1 MAPHPSTP
9 APSAAPTACPT
20 TTDEVAPRVRRVR
33 SVLAVLTA
41 VIGLVAAA
49 RLLIA
54 PGAGMGPVPQDPSG
68 GSQASLLAAAGI
80 LVAVHV
86 GLAVGVAR
94 YSEAAR
100 LIGAFVVGGLTL
112 STLLTT
118 IRMFAFPPAQWPLL
132 VVLAAVLAA
141 AAIGWFVCAFHRPFG
156 DACKGISRARAG
168 RGAR

>member
-1 MAPHPSTP
+1 MSPQTP
-9 APSAAPTACPT
+9 VPPPLTAPSALPT
-20 TTDEVAPRVRRVR
+20 TPDEVAPRVRRIR

-49 RLLIA
+49 RLLTA
-54 PGAGMGPVPQDPSG
+54 PGAGIGPVPQDPSRAA
-68 GSQASLLAAAGI
+68 QASLLTAAGI

-100 LIGAFVVGGLTL
+100 LIGAFVVGGVTL

-118 IRMFAFPPAQWPLL
+118 IRMFAFPPAQWPVLVALAGLL
-132 VVLAAVLAA
+132 TA